1 MSANLRRLLLIIV
14 STSLIPVIWGAGW
27 YLYGELKIYETMA
40 NLQYQNILLI
50 FMGLQACV
58 FCGWAFSVRQPLS
71 NFDKKLLKKM
81 VKQSFSKAEKLLV
94 KHDTKI
100 EQLYQDV
107 ADLKI
112 AFTLKPIDKTNTA
125 VEVYDKSRES
135 LVKEAKQLMEKK
147 PKRKTQ
153 QKEQTQEAIKQ

>member
-1 MSANLRRLLLIIV
+1 
-14 STSLIPVIWGAGW
+14 
-27 YLYGELKIYETMA
+27 
-40 NLQYQNILLI
+40 
-50 FMGLQACV
+50 
-58 FCGWAFSVRQPLS
+58 
-71 NFDKKLLKKM
+71 M

-112 AFTLKPIDKTNTA
+112 AFTLKSIDKTNTA